1 MMTRE
6 RFEQTA
12 HNCSYEEYML
22 CDCTTCDKDCIHKG
36 AYRRLPESDGG
47 LGLCPRLKEVTA

>member
-1 MMTRE
+1 MMTKE

-12 HNCSYEEYML
+12 HN
-22 CDCTTCDKDCIHKG
+22 CIHKG

-47 LGLCPRLKEVTA
+47 LGLCPRLKEGKA